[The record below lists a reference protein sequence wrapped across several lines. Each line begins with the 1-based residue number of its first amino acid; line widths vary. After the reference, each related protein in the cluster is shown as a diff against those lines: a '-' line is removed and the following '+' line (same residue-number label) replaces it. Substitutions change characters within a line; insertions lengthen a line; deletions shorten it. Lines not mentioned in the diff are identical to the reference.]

1 MTTKKK
7 GEDDGVVTSAPASK
21 VGSLLAD
28 LLNDAKAGV
37 AQEQKKI
44 ETEADRRAREE
55 REVRDREEARKREEA
70 QKKLIEEARLRN
82 EALAKR
88 DRAEGLERKALST
101 APHMRPVAAEPV
113 PVAAVAA
120 VAPAVAPA
128 KTTSKL
134 LLAALVLVGIGLG
147 FGASFALSPAQKDAG
162 IDIGAAA
169 KAVVAA
175 SRKQASAEGKFAAEL
190 DAARARIGDLQ
201 REVGEAQAATKNLE
215 KVVDG
220 LKADLATA
228 QAAIEAGKNAPT
240 DAPKG
245 PKRTGT
251 SGSSIPG
258 INGSV
263 FNPK

>member
-1 MTTKKK
+1 MSTKKK

-28 LLNDAKAGV
+28 MLNDAKAGV

-44 ETEADRRAREE
+44 ETEVERKAREE
-55 REVRDREEARKREEA
+55 REAREREEARKREEA
-70 QKKLIEEARLRN
+70 QRKLIEEARLRN

-88 DRAEGLERKALST
+88 DRAEGQERKALST
-101 APHMRPVAAEPV
+101 APHMRPVAAEPA
-113 PVAAVAA
+113 PVAA
-120 VAPAVAPA
+120 VAPAPIVAPA
-128 KTTSKL
+128 KATSKL

-147 FGASFALSPAQKDAG
+147 FGASFALAPAQKDAG
-162 IDIGAAA
+162 IDVGAAA

-190 DAARARIGDLQ
+190 DAARVRIGELQ

-215 KVVDG
+215 KVVEG

-228 QAAIEAGKNAPT
+228 QAAIEAGKA
-240 DAPKG
+240 AQGGEPKTG
-245 PKRTGT
+245 PKRTGNG
-251 SGSSIPG
+251 GSSIPG
-258 INGSV
+258 INGNV